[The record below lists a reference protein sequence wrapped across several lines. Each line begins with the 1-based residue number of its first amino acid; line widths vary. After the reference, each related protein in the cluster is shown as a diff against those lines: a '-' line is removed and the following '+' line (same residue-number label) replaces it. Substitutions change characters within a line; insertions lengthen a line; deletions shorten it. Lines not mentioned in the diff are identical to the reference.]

1 MENQRVLWNREVR
14 LALAAQE
21 QERLAQKPGNADS
34 YPTTGSQ
41 LQWLTQGDLQQS
53 DETAVMAANLAKE
66 DIEAAAA
73 MVAMEAID
81 PSVSA
86 PPTSTFQES
95 VNPSQVS
102 SGRFLTKERK
112 EKLDQIGF
120 VWCKL
125 YLMGLSKLFEDIQSL
140 TLVFTHG
147 QSALRRK
154 QIDDHWDSMFAQLCK
169 FKATHGDCIVP
180 SRYEENLKLGK
191 WVSHIL
197 NNECC

>member
-1 MENQRVLWNREVR
+1 M
-14 LALAAQE
+14 ALAAQE
-21 QERLAQKPGNADS
+21 QERLAQKPDNADS

-81 PSVSA
+81 PSVPA
-86 PPTSTFQES
+86 PPTSTVQS
-95 VNPSQVS
+95 ANPSQVS

-125 YLMGLSKLFEDIQSL
+125 YLMGFFKLFEDVQSL
-140 TLVFTHG
+140 TLVSFFVVNQLFAESKSMITG
-147 QSALRRK
+147 IACLLNSANSRHVMVIASCRRDMK
-154 QIDDHWDSMFAQLCK
+154 K
-169 FKATHGDCIVP
+169 T
-180 SRYEENLKLGK
+180 
-191 WVSHIL
+191 
-197 NNECC
+197 